1 MNHKKQVKNRIV
13 IILLMLTLSV
23 FLISG
28 CTNTN
33 TTKEQNPKE
42 TTTTGVQTN
51 KLIAN
56 NIINT
61 AEKEVIM
68 FSADNIQHKLGDI
81 SYDMYGYNGV
91 IPGPILIAEKG
102 STTNLLFK
110 NNLKEETTIHWHGLR
125 HDIKNDG
132 VPIVSQKPVV
142 PGGQFS
148 YELKFPDNGVY
159 WYHPHIREDRQQD
172 LGLYGLMIVKEE
184 GYFTDV
190 NKEVPII
197 LDDILLDSNKNIVP
211 YGKEYANFAL
221 MGRFGNTMLINGVDD
236 YSLEVNKGDLVRF
249 YVGNVA
255 NTRIFN
261 LSFSGAKMKLVG
273 GDMGKYEQETFV
285 DSVIIAPAERYIVDV
300 LFDSVGEFDIT
311 HINPEKKYSLGK
323 IKVSSKI
330 ANPDYK
336 TSFTKLNKNDD
347 VIADIDSF
355 REYFNKE
362 IDYDLVLDLE
372 MGMGMVNNMMADEN
386 SETVDGDMMKT
397 QNTMMGT
404 SKNSGTMMGSS
415 NMMNDEDSKTVKTIM
430 GNMMNED
437 EDHLEVIEWEDPM
450 FRMNSMSTTQM
461 IKWIIR
467 DKKTGKENED
477 VVMNAKVGDKIKIRI
492 ENTADSIHPMQH
504 PIHLHGQ
511 RFLVLSEDGIKNTN
525 LVWKETALIGA
536 GKTVEILVDVTNPG
550 EWMMHCHIAE
560 HLESGMMTKFIV
572 T

>member
-1 MNHKKQVKNRIV
+1 MNHKRQVKNRIV
-13 IILLMLTLSV
+13 IILLIITLSM

-28 CTNTN
+28 CTNTS
-33 TTKEQNPKE
+33 TTKEQNSKE
-42 TTTTGVQTN
+42 TTTDVQTN
-51 KLIAN
+51 KLIAD

-61 AEKEVIM
+61 AEKKVIM

-91 IPGPILIAEKG
+91 IPGPILVAKKG
-102 STTNLLFK
+102 SATNILFK

-125 HDIKNDG
+125 HDIKDDG
-132 VPIVSQKPVV
+132 VPFVSQKPVV

-197 LDDILLDSNKNIVP
+197 LDDILLDSNKKIIP

-221 MGRFGNTMLINGVDD
+221 MGRFGNTMLINGVTD
-236 YSLEVNKGDLVRF
+236 YKLKVNKGDLVRF

-255 NTRIFN
+255 NTRTFN
-261 LSFSGAKMKLVG
+261 LSFGGAKMKLVG

-285 DSVIIAPAERYIVDV
+285 NSIIIAPAERYIVDV
-300 LFDSVGEFDIT
+300 LFDSTGEFNIAN
-311 HINPEKKYSLGK
+311 INPEKKYSLGK
-323 IKVSSKI
+323 VIVSPNV

-336 TSFTKLNKNDD
+336 SSFNTLNNNED
-347 VIADIDSF
+347 VVSDIDSF
-355 REYFNKE
+355 RKYFNKE

-372 MGMGMVNNMMADEN
+372 MGMNNEMRDKD
-386 SETVDGDMMKT
+386 SD
-397 QNTMMGT
+397 TMG
-404 SKNSGTMMGSS
+404 GG
-415 NMMNDEDSKTVKTIM
+415 MMNNEGSKTVKTIM
-430 GNMMNED
+430 GDMMNGD

-450 FRMNSMSTTQM
+450 FGMNSMSTTQM

-477 VVMNAKVGDKIKIRI
+477 IKMTAKVGDKIKIRI
-492 ENTADSIHPMQH
+492 ENSKDSVHPMQH

-511 RFLVLSEDGIKNTN
+511 RFLVLSEDGVKNTN

-572 T
+572 TE